1 MISCGGLGHHNG
13 LLVDIVLDNSKQLIS
28 MWHAFISMRYQHLE
42 KLISMKNTCI
52 SLRYQR
58 VVSQYSVILD
68 KLELIHF
75 QEEYMC

>member
-13 LLVDIVLDNSKQLIS
+13 LLVDIS